1 MTMSAEGIYICL
13 TLPILMSI
21 LSFSHNDIDNIDRF
35 GNIIEDIGDIN
46 DDDKELR
53 KATGG
58 RSQYLLTVADTKY

>member
-1 MTMSAEGIYICL
+1 MSL
-13 TLPILMSI
+13 
-21 LSFSHNDIDNIDRF
+21 LSFSHKDIDNIDRF